1 MNRRNQIRNHN
12 ISNSGHALVERD
24 AAAAKTLSELRLWDR
39 ACERGKQVSKVGEGG
54 REREEGRF
62 CPEKGSCGA
71 RVIKPKSV

>member
-54 REREEGRF
+54 KERRADSALRRGAVER
-62 CPEKGSCGA
+62 GS
-71 RVIKPKSV
+71 